1 MFPSIFDEHLW
12 WVLLLIWW
20 FNVKMKWLSLIS
32 FVAFELLFA
41 SSKFCFWW
49 TIYINFELEK
59 HVILNQGCIWTSK
72 HVAFARNSTHS
83 AIFAFRFYTQGILDL
98 EVKKSEQHTSL
109 QTVSRTLSREE
120 HHNDANYMFTCWQL
134 RRNKTWKLLYPR

>member
-1 MFPSIFDEHLW
+1 
-12 WVLLLIWW
+12 
-20 FNVKMKWLSLIS
+20 
-32 FVAFELLFA
+32 
-41 SSKFCFWW
+41 
-49 TIYINFELEK
+49 LEK

-72 HVAFARNSTHS
+72 HVAFARNS
-83 AIFAFRFYTQGILDL
+83 FYTQGILDL

-109 QTVSRTLSREE
+109 QTVSRILSREE